1 MHRVLRFS
9 QDPATLLWN
18 ALAHVLAASEEDLST
33 LVGNAQD
40 RKGPGPL
47 LVGDVLAGKAGEFR
61 VVGSNAA
68 ESSSECKI
76 LLNGGNVLFQPLAGF
91 LHLLTTVP

>member
-18 ALAHVLAASEEDLST
+18 ALAHVLAASDEDLST

-47 LVGDVLAGKAGEFR
+47 LVGDDVAGKADEFR

-68 ESSSECKI
+68 ESAGECYI
-76 LLNGGNVLFQPLAGF
+76 QFNGGKVLFPPLA
-91 LHLLTTVP
+91 